1 MSRHPTFYLVVAI
14 ALTFLAVGFLAGSH
28 VRKPVLLK
36 IGPPSLAASA
46 IDS

>member
-14 ALTFLAVGFLAGSH
+14 ALTFLVVGFLAGSH
-28 VRKPVLLK
+28 VRRPVLLE
-36 IGPPSLAASA
+36 IGPHFLAASA